1 MKSAKLKDVRNDG
14 LMILVIKSA
23 RTLGSMNSVVGQV
36 DSLGGVLEV
45 EEGGQDVEEEV
56 HGNIDRIE
64 WSKIRRLVRKLS
76 KQDSVPKKQK
86 VVRYSPSGTWSALN
100 GYTSSNELGAQ
111 YV

>member
-1 MKSAKLKDVRNDG
+1 MVGDG
-14 LMILVIKSA
+14 GGVDHTKGGRA
-23 RTLGSMNSVVGQV
+23 GVVVGCEV
-36 DSLGGVLEV
+36 GGHVGAVGVEV